1 MKKLLFVLFSLFLT
15 VSYAQTEGAETAP
28 LDELEEKLDGAYEKV
43 TLKEREIIAY
53 DHLREA
59 DIKWKKRLWRVID
72 FQEKLNLPFA
82 HPKMGLVNILHEA
95 AKKGEIEVYQSSE
108 AGEVFKEPMNV
119 QDVAQIGASIDT
131 VSRVNFETGLEERV
145 VTTNTFNPETVKK
158 LRIKEDWLF
167 DIETSTMVVRILG
180 LSFMREKY
188 NEAGEYVAD
197 IPMYWIY
204 YPDVRKILATNQVY
218 NIKNDANTTSWEDIF
233 EMRYFNSYIMK
244 ESNVQDRRIES
255 YATNLDLLNESDRI
269 HNEIRDKES
278 DFWEYYN
285 IQK

>member
-1 MKKLLFVLFSLFLT
+1 MKKLFFVLFSLFLT

-188 NEAGEYVAD
+188 NEAGEYEAD

-255 YATNLDLLNESDRI
+255 YATNLDLLYESDRI

-278 DFWEYYN
+278 DFWEY
-285 IQK
+285 

>member
-15 VSYAQTEGAETAP
+15 MSYAQTEGSETAP

-204 YPDVRKILATNQVY
+204 YPDVRKILATNQVF

-255 YATNLDLLNESDRI
+255 YATNLDLLYESDRI
-269 HNEIRDKES
+269 HNEIRDK
-278 DFWEYYN
+278 
-285 IQK
+285 

>member
-131 VSRVNFETGLEERV
+131 VSRINFETGLEERV

-255 YATNLDLLNESDRI
+255 YATNLDLLYESDRI

-278 DFWEYYN
+278 DFWEY
-285 IQK
+285 

>member
-15 VSYAQTEGAETAP
+15 ASYAQTEGAESAP

-82 HPKMGLVNILHEA
+82 HPKMGLVNILHED

-255 YATNLDLLNESDRI
+255 YATNLDLLYESDRI

-278 DFWEYYN
+278 DFWEY
-285 IQK
+285 

>member
-15 VSYAQTEGAETAP
+15 ASYAQTEGAESAP

-72 FQEKLNLPFA
+72 FKEKLNLPFA

-255 YATNLDLLNESDRI
+255 YATNLDLLYESDRI

-278 DFWEYYN
+278 DFWEY
-285 IQK
+285 

>member
-218 NIKNDANTTSWEDIF
+218 NINNDANTTSWEDIF

-255 YATNLDLLNESDRI
+255 YATNLDLLYESDRI

-278 DFWEYYN
+278 DFWEY
-285 IQK
+285 